1 MKTSI
6 KLLIFVAGFAL
17 IYLVVGLT
25 LFRQEVQ
32 RARNIENKNF
42 KTVPVG
48 KFSKIK
54 CSSNWDIRI
63 RQGLKYEVKLGSTQT
78 AKLKPNITLKN
89 GTLHMTIPSADA
101 TILQARVTVP
111 AFVLKNIE
119 ATGNSRVRLHG
130 YQSDTLYVM
139 MKDKSVFT
147 VKGNKVSQLDVKT
160 SGNAQIKLSSK

>member
-25 LFRQEVQ
+25 LFRTEIKQ
-32 RARNIENKNF
+32 ALDAANKNF
-42 KTVPVG
+42 REVPIG

-63 RQGLKYEVKLGSTQT
+63 RQGLKYEVQLGSIKT
-78 AKLKPNITLKN
+78 ANLKPDITLKN
-89 GTLHMTIPSADA
+89 GTLHMTIPSAD
-101 TILQARVTVP
+101 TTVWRARLTVP

-119 ATGNSRVRLHG
+119 ATGNSKVRLRG

-139 MKDKSVFT
+139 MKDKSVLM
-147 VKGNKVSQLDVKT
+147 VKKNKVSQLDVKT
-160 SGNAQIKLSSK
+160 SGNAQVKLSSK